1 MRMSPSTIP
10 EITAEVPFG
19 VIVRPLGKDPAIM
32 ENVGPDPSVTP
43 TNAETRV
50 LGCTGFNNGPLAVN
64 QKKFA
69 IKIFSHI
76 RCYHLYLPNMTVIN

>member
-1 MRMSPSTIP
+1 
-10 EITAEVPFG
+10 
-19 VIVRPLGKDPAIM
+19 
-32 ENVGPDPSVTP
+32 
-43 TNAETRV
+43 